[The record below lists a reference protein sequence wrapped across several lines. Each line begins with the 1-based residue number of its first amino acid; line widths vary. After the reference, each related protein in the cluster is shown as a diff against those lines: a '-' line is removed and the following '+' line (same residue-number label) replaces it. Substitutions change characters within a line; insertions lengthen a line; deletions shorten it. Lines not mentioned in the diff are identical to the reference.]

1 MREAPGCRTATD
13 TDSHAFSISIPN
25 RQRGDDRG
33 TEKTYMLKAAF
44 LVTTK
49 NNSLVPYEKILSIYN
64 LFHINGEPDAFVLIR
79 KICKDGR
86 LPTIIVRGKD
96 DIRVLS
102 EEESG
107 YWMAASGHSDQG
119 LSPITA
125 EHIPQDI
132 QTPLCEYLVNVLG
145 EDGTPS

>member
-1 MREAPGCRTATD
+1 
-13 TDSHAFSISIPN
+13 
-25 RQRGDDRG
+25 
-33 TEKTYMLKAAF
+33 MLKAAF

-49 NNSLVPYEKILSIYN
+49 NNSLVPYEKVLSFYN

-79 KICKDGR
+79 KIRKNGR
-86 LPTIIVRGKD
+86 HPAIIVRGKD
-96 DIRVLS
+96 EIRTLS

-107 YWMAASGHSDQG
+107 YWTAASKHCDQD

-132 QTPLCEYLVNVLG
+132 QTPLCEYLVYVLG